1 MTDVTT
7 TPNGIAKLSTETQH
21 VKAESMAQI
30 IMRRFL
36 RHRMA
41 VIGSLIM
48 LAIIAFVIGGAF
60 IYPESEGNIPDPTSP
75 FVAPTLESLY
85 NEAPNIMDTE
95 IPSLLGFVDYQ
106 QTLTLLDEAVQ
117 YQMITEADRQAILQ
131 GTDRTNR
138 FDGLVEDE
146 EMLNKLKIFEGLR
159 LVRVQYSGISNP
171 NFANDT
177 FWISLQR
184 FNPDNINR
192 LRAQNAGRASQE
204 FGVSDEIIDARMAY
218 LAEFNELGVNLL
230 MSALDNYA
238 IAETRFQVTQVT
250 LQTEGVFERIVTLE
264 PDVVLGL
271 IEKSVELGLITE
283 PQKQDIINGVETA
296 SRYNDQIPADFPVE
310 KVQILTWIEGMRFY
324 GVWTGNLDRFPV
336 PDRLDLATA
345 RNTFV
350 GYTDE
355 QISALSNFRKEF
367 QDTRVHHII
376 RSLNTVAAAEE
387 RLENS
392 QTFLARFRHVMGTD
406 QVGRDLFIRMVY
418 GGQISLMIGI
428 TSVAI
433 SISLGTLVGLIAGY
447 FGGWIGAL
455 LMRIVEALL
464 AIPSLILLLL
474 LSNSLSRNSSTMNIL
489 GRELSTTVIVI
500 VLIIGG
506 LGWMGLSRIVRSLV
520 LSLKEQEFVVAAKT
534 LGAGNARIIFKH
546 ILPNCIAP
554 IVVSA
559 TLGIGGAIITEAYLS
574 FLGFG
579 VQEPTATWGNILNRA
594 QGDIARYWWMWL
606 FPGIFITLT
615 VLSINF
621 IGDGLRDALDPR
633 SLK

>member
-7 TPNGIAKLSTETQH
+7 TPNGVAKLSTETKH
-21 VKAESMAQI
+21 VEADTMLKI
-30 IMRRFL
+30 TIRRFV

-48 LAIIAFVIGGAF
+48 LGIVIFVIGGAF
-60 IYPESEGNIPDPTSP
+60 FYTEREGNTPDPTAP
-75 FVAPTLESLY
+75 FVAPTLENLY
-85 NEAPNIMDTE
+85 NEAPDIMNTDLPT
-95 IPSLLGFVDYQ
+95 LLGFVTYEKTVQ
-106 QTLTLLDEAVQ
+106 LLEEAVTH
-117 YQMITEADRQAILQ
+117 QMITERDRDAILA

-138 FDGLVEDE
+138 FNDKIEDE
-146 EMLNKLKIFEGLR
+146 DLLNKLKIFEGLR
-159 LVRVQYSGISNP
+159 LTRVQYGGISNP

-184 FNPDNINR
+184 FNPDNIGR
-192 LRAQNAGRASQE
+192 LRAQGPNRAVQE

-218 LAEFNELGVNLL
+218 LAEFRELGIDQI
-230 MSALDNYA
+230 MGALDSYA
-238 IAETRFQVTQVT
+238 IAETRFEVTQVT
-250 LQTEGVFERIVTLE
+250 LQTEGVFERIAELDPTVIQ
-264 PDVVLGL
+264 GL
-271 IEKSVELGLITE
+271 VEKSAQLGLITE
-283 PQKQDIINGVETA
+283 SQKQDILDGVESA
-296 SRYNDQIPADFPVE
+296 SRYNDQIPDGFAPE
-310 KVQILTWIEGMRFY
+310 QIQMLTWIEGLRFY
-324 GVWTGNLDRFPV
+324 GIWTGNLDRFPV

-345 RNTFV
+345 RNNFPQ
-350 GYTDE
+350 YSDE
-355 QISALSNFRKEF
+355 QITSLSAFRKEF
-367 QDTRVHHII
+367 QDTRVHHVIT
-376 RSLNTVAAAEE
+376 RLNKVADAEARIE
-387 RLENS
+387 ASN
-392 QTFLARFRHVMGTD
+392 TFLARFRHIMGTD
-406 QVGRDLFIRMVY
+406 QVGRDLFIRMIY

-474 LSNSLSRNSSTMNIL
+474 LSNSLSRNSSTLNFL

-534 LGAGNARIIFKH
+534 LGASNIRIIFKH

-633 SLK
+633 SLR

>member
-7 TPNGIAKLSTETQH
+7 TPKGIAKLSTEAQH
-21 VKAESMAQI
+21 VKAETMTRI
-30 IMRRFL
+30 IMRRFF

-41 VIGSLIM
+41 VLGSFIM
-48 LAIIAFVIGGAF
+48 LGIITFVIGGAF
-60 IYPESEGNIPDPTSP
+60 IYSESEGNIPDPTSP
-75 FVAPTLESLY
+75 FVPPTLESLY
-85 NEAPNIMDTE
+85 NEAPSIMDTE
-95 IPSLLGFVDYQ
+95 IPSLLGFVDYEK
-106 QTLTLLDEAVQ
+106 TLALLDEAVQ
-117 YQMITEADRQAILQ
+117 YQMITEADRQTILQ
-131 GTDRTNR
+131 GTDKTNR

-159 LVRVQYSGISNP
+159 LIRVQYTGINNP

-184 FNPDNINR
+184 FNPDNVNR
-192 LRAQNAGRASQE
+192 LRAQSPTRASQE
-204 FGVSDEIIDARMAY
+204 FGVSDEIIDARVVY
-218 LAEFNELGVNLL
+218 LAEFNELGMNQL
-230 MSALDNYA
+230 MDALDNYA
-238 IAETRFQVTQVT
+238 ISETRFQVTQVT
-250 LQTEGVFERIVTLE
+250 LTTEGVFERVAELD
-264 PDVVLGL
+264 PVMVQGL
-271 IEKSVELGLITE
+271 IEKSAQLGLITE
-283 PQKQDIINGVETA
+283 TQKQDILNGVESA
-296 SRYNDQIPADFPVE
+296 SKYNDQIPEGFSTERIQV
-310 KVQILTWIEGMRFY
+310 LTWIEGIRFY
-324 GVWTGNLDRFPV
+324 GIWTGNLDRFPV

-345 RNTFV
+345 RNTFSR
-350 GYTDE
+350 YSDE
-355 QISALSNFRKEF
+355 QITALSNFRKEF
-367 QDTRVHHII
+367 QDTRTHHVVT
-376 RSLNTVAAAEE
+376 RLNNVAQAEARVE
-387 RLENS
+387 AS

-406 QVGRDLFIRMVY
+406 QVGRDLFIRMIY

-428 TSVAI
+428 TSVII

-447 FGGWIGAL
+447 FGGWVGAL

-489 GRELSTTVIVI
+489 GRELSATVIVI

-520 LSLKEQEFVVAAKT
+520 LSLKEQEFVVAART

-633 SLK
+633 SLR

>member
-1 MTDVTT
+1 MSNVTT
-7 TPNGIAKLSTETQH
+7 TPNGVAKLSSETKH
-21 VKAESMAQI
+21 VKAESMLSI
-30 IMRRFL
+30 TMRRFV

-41 VIGSLIM
+41 VVGTLIM
-48 LAIIAFVIGGAF
+48 LGIIAFVIGGAF
-60 IYPESEGNIPDPTSP
+60 LYSEREGNIPDPTSP
-75 FVAPTLESLY
+75 FVPPTLESLY
-85 NEAPNIMDTE
+85 AEAPDIMNTE
-95 IPSLLGFVDYQ
+95 IPSLLSFVSYE
-106 QTLTLLDEAVQ
+106 QTLALLDEAVQ
-117 YQMITEADRQAILQ
+117 LGMITERDQQAILQ
-131 GTDRTNR
+131 GTDSTNR
-138 FDGLVEDE
+138 FNRLVTDE
-146 EMLNKLKIFEGLR
+146 EMLQKLKIFEGLR
-159 LVRVQYSGISNP
+159 LTRVQYTGISNP

-184 FNPDNINR
+184 FTPDNIER
-192 LRAQNAGRASQE
+192 LRAQGENRAAQE
-204 FGVSDEIIDARMAY
+204 FGVSDEIIDRRVNY
-218 LAEFNELGVNLL
+218 LAEFRELGADQI
-230 MSALDNYA
+230 MSELDRYA
-238 IAETRFQVTQVT
+238 IAETRFQATQVT
-250 LQTEGVFERIVTLE
+250 LQTEGIFERVAELD
-264 PDVVLGL
+264 PAVVRGL
-271 IEKSVELGLITE
+271 IEKSAQVGLITE
-283 PQKQDIINGVETA
+283 AQKQDILNGVESATK
-296 SRYNDQIPADFPVE
+296 YNDQIPDGFPVE
-310 KVQILTWIEGMRFY
+310 QVQVLTWIEGMRFY
-324 GVWTGNLDRFPV
+324 GIWTGNLDRFPV
-336 PDRLDLATA
+336 PDRLDLSSA
-345 RNTFV
+345 RNTFT
-350 GYTDE
+350 GLTDD
-355 QISALSNFRKEF
+355 QIMTLSAFRKEF
-367 QDTRVHHII
+367 QDTRVHHVIT
-376 RSLNTVAAAEE
+376 RLNKVADAEARIE
-387 RLENS
+387 AS
-392 QTFLARFRHVMGTD
+392 YTFLARFRHIMGTD

-418 GGQISLMIGI
+418 GGQISLMIGL

-433 SISLGTLVGLIAGY
+433 SITLGTLVGLISGY
-447 FGGWIGAL
+447 FGGWIGGL

-474 LSNSLSRNSSTMNIL
+474 LSNSLSRNSSTMVIL

-520 LSLKEQEFVVAAKT
+520 LSLKEQEFVIAART
-534 LGAGNARIIFKH
+534 LGASDLRIIFRH

>member
-7 TPNGIAKLSTETQH
+7 TPNGVAKLSTETKH
-21 VKAESMAQI
+21 VEADSMLKI
-30 IMRRFL
+30 TIRRFV

-48 LAIIAFVIGGAF
+48 LSIVIFVIGGAF
-60 IYPESEGNIPDPTSP
+60 FYSEREGNTPDPTAP

-85 NEAPNIMDTE
+85 NDAPDILNTDLPT
-95 IPSLLGFVDYQ
+95 LLGFVTYEKA
-106 QTLTLLDEAVQ
+106 LALLEEAVT
-117 YQMITEADRQAILQ
+117 YQMITERDRDAILA
-131 GTDRTNR
+131 GTDRANR
-138 FDGLVEDE
+138 FDGKIEDDDL
-146 EMLNKLKIFEGLR
+146 LNKLKIFEGLR
-159 LVRVQYSGISNP
+159 LTRVQYAGISNP

-184 FNPDNINR
+184 FNPDNIGR
-192 LRAQNAGRASQE
+192 LRAQGANRAVQE

-218 LAEFNELGVNLL
+218 LAEFRELGIDQI
-230 MSALDNYA
+230 MGALDSYA
-238 IAETRFQVTQVT
+238 IAETRFEVTQVT
-250 LQTEGVFERIVTLE
+250 LQTEGIFERIAELDPT
-264 PDVVLGL
+264 VVQGL
-271 IEKSVELGLITE
+271 VEKSAQLGLITE
-283 PQKQDIINGVETA
+283 TQKQNILNGVEAA
-296 SRYNDQIPADFPVE
+296 SKYNDQIPDGLAPE
-310 KVQILTWIEGMRFY
+310 LVQILTWIEGLRFY
-324 GVWTGNLDRFPV
+324 GIWTSNLDRFPV

-345 RNTFV
+345 RNNFPQ
-350 GYTDE
+350 YSDE
-355 QISALSNFRKEF
+355 QITALSAFRKEF
-367 QDTRVHHII
+367 QDTKVHHVIT
-376 RSLNTVAAAEE
+376 RLNKVAEAEARIE
-387 RLENS
+387 ASN
-392 QTFLARFRHVMGTD
+392 TFLARFRHIMGTD
-406 QVGRDLFIRMVY
+406 QVGRDLFIRMIY

-474 LSNSLSRNSSTMNIL
+474 LSNSLSRNSSTLNFL

-534 LGAGNARIIFKH
+534 LGASNIRIIFKH

-633 SLK
+633 SLR

>member
-7 TPNGIAKLSTETQH
+7 TSKGIAKLSTEAQH
-21 VKAESMAQI
+21 VKAETMTRI
-30 IMRRFL
+30 IMRRFF

-41 VIGSLIM
+41 VLGSFIM
-48 LAIIAFVIGGAF
+48 LGIITFVIGGAF
-60 IYPESEGNIPDPTSP
+60 IYSESEGNIPDPTSP
-75 FVAPTLESLY
+75 FVPPTLESLY
-85 NEAPNIMDTE
+85 NEAPSIMDTE
-95 IPSLLGFVDYQ
+95 IPSLLGFVDYEK
-106 QTLTLLDEAVQ
+106 TLALLDEAVQ
-117 YQMITEADRQAILQ
+117 YQMITEADRQTILQ
-131 GTDRTNR
+131 GTDKTNR

-146 EMLNKLKIFEGLR
+146 EMLSKLKIFEGLR
-159 LVRVQYSGISNP
+159 LIRVQYTGINNP

-184 FNPDNINR
+184 FNPDNVNR
-192 LRAQNAGRASQE
+192 LRAQSPTRASQE
-204 FGVSDEIIDARMAY
+204 FGVSDEIIDSRVIY
-218 LAEFNELGVNLL
+218 LAEFNELGMNQL
-230 MSALDNYA
+230 MDALDNYA
-238 IAETRFQVTQVT
+238 ISETRFQVTQVT
-250 LQTEGVFERIVTLE
+250 LITEGVFERVAELD
-264 PDVVLGL
+264 PVMVQGL
-271 IEKSVELGLITE
+271 IEKSAQLGLITE
-283 PQKQDIINGVETA
+283 TQKQDILNGVESA
-296 SRYNDQIPADFPVE
+296 SKYNDQIPAGFSTERIQV
-310 KVQILTWIEGMRFY
+310 LTWIEGIRFY
-324 GVWTGNLDRFPV
+324 GIWTGNLDRFPV

-345 RNTFV
+345 RNTFS
-350 GYTDE
+350 GYSDE
-355 QISALSNFRKEF
+355 QITALSNFRKEF
-367 QDTRVHHII
+367 QDTRTHHVIT
-376 RSLNTVAAAEE
+376 RLNNVATSEARVEAS
-387 RLENS
+387 N
-392 QTFLARFRHVMGTD
+392 TFLARFRHVMGTD
-406 QVGRDLFIRMVY
+406 QVGRDLFIRMIY

-428 TSVAI
+428 TSVII

-447 FGGWIGAL
+447 FGGWVGAL

-489 GRELSTTVIVI
+489 GRELSATVIVI

-520 LSLKEQEFVVAAKT
+520 LSLKEQEFVVAART

-633 SLK
+633 SLR

>member
-1 MTDVTT
+1 MTDVST
-7 TPNGIAKLSTETQH
+7 TPNGIAKLSSETKH
-21 VKAESMAQI
+21 AKAESMSSL

-36 RHRMA
+36 KHRMA
-41 VIGSLIM
+41 VLGSIIMGSIVAFLIIG
-48 LAIIAFVIGGAF
+48 AFV
-60 IYPESEGNIPDPTSP
+60 YTEREGNTPDPTVP

-85 NEAPNIMDTE
+85 NEAPILEATE
-95 IPSLLGFVDYQ
+95 IPLLVGLVGYDQ
-106 QTLTLLDEAVQ
+106 AIALLDEAVL
-117 YQMITEADRQAILQ
+117 YQMITERDRDLILE
-131 GTDRTNR
+131 GTPNSNR
-138 FDGLVEDE
+138 FDTATEDE
-146 EMLNKLKIFEGLR
+146 ELLRTLKIFEGLR
-159 LVRVQYSGISNP
+159 LTRVQTVGVSNP
-171 NFANDT
+171 NLANDT
-177 FWISLQR
+177 FWVSLQR
-184 FNPDNINR
+184 FNPDNISR
-192 LRAQNAGRASQE
+192 LRAQNSGRATQE
-204 FGVSDEIIDARMAY
+204 FGVTDEVIDLRVNY
-218 LAEFNELGVNLL
+218 LAEFRALGADQIMAEL
-230 MSALDNYA
+230 DKYA
-238 IAETRFQVTQVT
+238 IAESRFNLTQVT
-250 LQTEGVFERIVTLE
+250 LTTEGVFERLLE
-264 PDVVLGL
+264 ISPETVQGL
-271 IEKSVELGLITE
+271 VDKSVELGLLTSDQRTTIF
-283 PQKQDIINGVETA
+283 NGVESA
-296 SRYNDQIPADFPVE
+296 SKYNDQVPENFPIE
-310 KVQILTWIEGMRFY
+310 QMQLLTWIEGMRSY
-324 GVWTGNLDRFPV
+324 GVWTDNLDRYPT
-336 PDRLDLATA
+336 PNNLNLDTA
-345 RNTFV
+345 RSTFPNLS
-350 GYTDE
+350 DE
-355 QISALSNFRKEF
+355 QIMALSNFRKEF
-367 QDTRVHHII
+367 QDSRVHHVIT
-376 RSLNTVAAAEE
+376 RLNQIAVAEARVEAS
-387 RLENS
+387 NS
-392 QTFLARFRHVMGTD
+392 FLSRFRHIMGTD

-433 SISLGTLVGLIAGY
+433 AISLGTIVGLIAGY

-500 VLIIGG
+500 ILIIGL

-534 LGAGNARIIFKH
+534 LGASDMRIIFKH

-559 TLGIGGAIITEAYLS
+559 TLGVGGAIITEAYLS

-633 SLK
+633 SLR

>member
-7 TPNGIAKLSTETQH
+7 TPKGIAKLSTEAQH
-21 VKAESMAQI
+21 VKAETMTRI
-30 IMRRFL
+30 IMRRFF

-41 VIGSLIM
+41 VIGSFIM
-48 LAIIAFVIGGAF
+48 LGIIAFVIGGAF

-75 FVAPTLESLY
+75 FVQPTLESLY
-85 NEAPNIMDTE
+85 NEAPDIMNTE

-106 QTLTLLDEAVQ
+106 QTLALLDEAVQ
-117 YQMITEADRQAILQ
+117 YEMITEADRQAILQ

-146 EMLNKLKIFEGLR
+146 EMLSKLKIFEGLR
-159 LVRVQYSGISNP
+159 LVRVQYTGINNP

-177 FWISLQR
+177 FWVSLQR
-184 FNPDNINR
+184 FNPDNVNR
-192 LRAQNAGRASQE
+192 LRAQNSGRASQE
-204 FGVSDEIIDARMAY
+204 FGVSDEIIDARVAY

-230 MSALDNYA
+230 MGALDNYA

-250 LQTEGVFERIVTLE
+250 LQTEGVFERVLE
-264 PDVVLGL
+264 LDPAVVQGL
-271 IEKSVELGLITE
+271 IEKSAQLGLITE
-283 PQKQDIINGVETA
+283 TQKQDILNGVESA
-296 SRYNDQIPADFPVE
+296 SKYNDQIPQGFTIE
-310 KVQILTWIEGMRFY
+310 QIQVLTWIEGMRFY
-324 GVWTGNLDRFPV
+324 GIWTGNLDRFPV
-336 PDRLDLATA
+336 PDRLDLSTA
-345 RNTFV
+345 RNTFS
-350 GYTDE
+350 GYSDE
-355 QISALSNFRKEF
+355 QITALSNFRKEF
-367 QDTRVHHII
+367 QDTRTHHVIT
-376 RSLNTVAAAEE
+376 RLNNIATAEARVE
-387 RLENS
+387 SS

-428 TSVAI
+428 ISVAI
-433 SISLGTLVGLIAGY
+433 SISLGTLVGLISGY
-447 FGGWIGAL
+447 FGGWVGAL

-474 LSNSLSRNSSTMNIL
+474 LSNSLSRNSSTLNIL

-520 LSLKEQEFVVAAKT
+520 LSLKEQEFVVAART

-633 SLK
+633 SLR

>member
-1 MTDVTT
+1 
-7 TPNGIAKLSTETQH
+7 
-21 VKAESMAQI
+21 
-30 IMRRFL
+30 
-36 RHRMA
+36 
-41 VIGSLIM
+41 
-48 LAIIAFVIGGAF
+48 
-60 IYPESEGNIPDPTSP
+60 
-75 FVAPTLESLY
+75 
-85 NEAPNIMDTE
+85 MDTE
-95 IPSLLGFVDYQ
+95 IPSLLGFVDYEK
-106 QTLTLLDEAVQ
+106 TLALLDEAVQ
-117 YQMITEADRQAILQ
+117 YQMITEADRQTILQ
-131 GTDRTNR
+131 GTDKTNR

-159 LVRVQYSGISNP
+159 LIRVQYTGINNP

-184 FNPDNINR
+184 FNPDNVNR
-192 LRAQNAGRASQE
+192 LRAQSPTRASQE
-204 FGVSDEIIDARMAY
+204 FGVSDEIIDARVVY
-218 LAEFNELGVNLL
+218 LAEFNELGMNQL
-230 MSALDNYA
+230 MDALDNYA
-238 IAETRFQVTQVT
+238 ISETRFQVTQVT
-250 LQTEGVFERIVTLE
+250 LTTEGVFERVAELD
-264 PDVVLGL
+264 PVMVQGL
-271 IEKSVELGLITE
+271 IEKSAQLGLITE
-283 PQKQDIINGVETA
+283 TQKQDILNGVESA
-296 SRYNDQIPADFPVE
+296 SKYNDQIPEGFSTERIQV
-310 KVQILTWIEGMRFY
+310 LTWIEGIRFY
-324 GVWTGNLDRFPV
+324 GIWTGNLDRFPV

-345 RNTFV
+345 RNTFSR
-350 GYTDE
+350 YSDE
-355 QISALSNFRKEF
+355 QITALSNFRKEF
-367 QDTRVHHII
+367 QDTRTHHVVT
-376 RSLNTVAAAEE
+376 RLNNVAQAEARVE
-387 RLENS
+387 AS

-406 QVGRDLFIRMVY
+406 QVGRDLFIRMIY

-428 TSVAI
+428 TSVII

-447 FGGWIGAL
+447 FGGWVGAL

-489 GRELSTTVIVI
+489 GRELSATVIVI

-520 LSLKEQEFVVAAKT
+520 LSLKEQEFVVAART

-633 SLK
+633 SLR

>member
-7 TPNGIAKLSTETQH
+7 TPNGIAKLSTEAQH
-21 VKAESMAQI
+21 VKAESMTRI
-30 IMRRFL
+30 IMRRFF

-48 LAIIAFVIGGAF
+48 LGIIAFVIGGAF
-60 IYPESEGNIPDPTSP
+60 IYPEAEGNIPDPTSP
-75 FVAPTLESLY
+75 FVQPTLESLY
-85 NEAPNIMDTE
+85 NEAPNVMESE
-95 IPSLLGFVDYQ
+95 IPSLLGFVDYEKA
-106 QTLTLLDEAVQ
+106 LALLDEAVQ

-131 GTDRTNR
+131 GTDKTNR
-138 FDGLVEDE
+138 FNGLVEDE
-146 EMLNKLKIFEGLR
+146 DMLNKLKIFEGLR
-159 LVRVQYSGISNP
+159 LIRVQYAGISNP
-171 NFANDT
+171 NLANDT
-177 FWISLQR
+177 FWVSLQR

-192 LRAQNAGRASQE
+192 LRAQSPTRASEE
-204 FGVSDEIIDARMAY
+204 FGVSDEIIDARVAY

-230 MSALDNYA
+230 MGALDNYA

-250 LQTEGVFERIVTLE
+250 LQTEGVFER
-264 PDVVLGL
+264 VVDLDPVMVQGL
-271 IEKSVELGLITE
+271 IEKSAQLGLITE
-283 PQKQDIINGVETA
+283 TQKQDILNGVESA
-296 SRYNDQIPADFPVE
+296 SKYNDQIPEVFDVE
-310 KVQILTWIEGMRFY
+310 SIQILTWIEGLRFY

-345 RNTFV
+345 RNTFS
-350 GYTDE
+350 GYSDE
-355 QISALSNFRKEF
+355 QITALSNFRKEF
-367 QDTRVHHII
+367 QDTRTHHVIT
-376 RSLNTVAAAEE
+376 RLNNIATAEA
-387 RLENS
+387 RVENS

-428 TSVAI
+428 TSVII
-433 SISLGTLVGLIAGY
+433 SISLGTLVGLISGY

-455 LMRIVEALL
+455 LMRFVEALL
-464 AIPSLILLLL
+464 AIPALILLLL
-474 LSNSLSRNSSTMNIL
+474 LSNSLSRNSSTIVIL

-520 LSLKEQEFVVAAKT
+520 LSLKEQEFVVAART

-633 SLK
+633 SLR